1 MSEEP
6 VNGTYRGN
14 MVCVRFSYD
23 FSIILPLEDANA
35 LLAILGKAEFFK
47 ENYPNDPVIEPMN
60 KEIQVR
66 LIARTVYERLKL
78 NFLRNDGNET
88 H

>member
-1 MSEEP
+1 MPEVP

-14 MVCVRFSYD
+14 MVCIKFSYD
-23 FSIILPLEDANA
+23 FEIILPLEDANA
-35 LLAILGKAEFFK
+35 LLQILGKAEIFK
-47 ENYPNDPVIEPMN
+47 SNYPNDPYVEPMN
-60 KEIQVR
+60 KEISVR
-66 LIARTVYERLKL
+66 FLARTVYERLKL